1 MGIGFII
8 FRIGGLLGMLV
19 TSGDMLTKAQRNHF
33 AIPSPD
39 FWDSNSC
46 RIFCRTA
53 EELSRPLIL
62 SVAEAHSAMITVDEA
77 ADLGKYYAERCDA
90 PIALHLDH
98 GMHFDVIEKAIKL
111 GFTSVMIDASA
122 ESFDENVRRTS
133 EVVELAHANGVC
145 VEAEIGHVGTNP
157 GNMANENESRY
168 TEVTEAVAFSEA
180 TGVDSLAVSI
190 GTSHGLYSGTPNINF
205 MRLEDL
211 REAVRVPLV
220 LHGGSSTGDDNL
232 HRCAIGGIA
241 KINIFTDFIV
251 AALDNVYAKRPENWF
266 SLLKESDASI
276 REVLMHYYGVFNC
289 LDE

>member
-1 MGIGFII
+1 
-8 FRIGGLLGMLV
+8 MLV
-19 TSGDMLTKAQRNHF
+19 TSQDMLAKAQRDHF
-33 AIPSPD
+33 AVPAPD

-53 EELSRPLIL
+53 EELNRPLIL
-62 SVAEAHSAMITVDEA
+62 SVAETHSNVISVEEA
-77 ADLGKYYAERCDA
+77 ADFGKFYAEKCNA
-90 PIALHLDH
+90 PIVLHLDH
-98 GMHFDVIEKAIKL
+98 GMHFEVIEKAVRC
-111 GFTSVMIDASA
+111 GFTSIMIDASS
-122 ESFDENVRRTS
+122 ESFEENVRLTS
-133 EVVELAHANGVC
+133 EAAALAHANGVT

-157 GNMANENESRY
+157 NNIAAESESKY
-168 TEVTEAVAFSEA
+168 TEVAEAVAFTEA
-180 TGVDSLAVSI
+180 TGIDSLAVSI
-190 GTSHGLYSGTPNINF
+190 GTQHGLYSGTPNINF
-205 MRLEDL
+205 IRLEEL

-266 SLLKESDASI
+266 SVLRESDASI
-276 REVLMHYYGVFNC
+276 REVLMHYYQVFNC